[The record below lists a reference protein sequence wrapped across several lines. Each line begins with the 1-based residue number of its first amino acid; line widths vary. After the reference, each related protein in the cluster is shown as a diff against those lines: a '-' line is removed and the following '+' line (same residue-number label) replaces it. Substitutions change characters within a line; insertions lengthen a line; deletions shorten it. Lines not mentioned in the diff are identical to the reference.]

1 MLNNKEESNKLIVKT
16 TEENALKLFINRN
29 SKLFM
34 IQLMVSN
41 IIDEHCDYHFKD
53 VHKIFKE
60 RVKEKLILAGAGNLA
75 GEPVLNYIGPRPKLA
90 DDPLFAN
97 LKKDEEKTEN
107 E

>member
-1 MLNNKEESNKLIVKT
+1 MLNNKEESNKLILKT
-16 TEENALKLFINRN
+16 TEENALKLFINSK

-53 VHKIFKE
+53 VRKIFKE
-60 RVKEKLILAGAGNLA
+60 RVKEQLILAGAGDLA
-75 GEPVLNYIGPRPKLA
+75 GESVLNYIGPRPKLA

-97 LKKDEEKTEN
+97 LKKDE
-107 E
+107 